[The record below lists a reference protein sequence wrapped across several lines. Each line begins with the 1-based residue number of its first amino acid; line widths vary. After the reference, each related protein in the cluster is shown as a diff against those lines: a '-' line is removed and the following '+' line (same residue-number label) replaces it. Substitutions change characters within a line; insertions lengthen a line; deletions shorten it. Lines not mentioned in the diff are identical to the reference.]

1 MATIYDVAEYSGVSI
16 ATVSRVLHGKDHI
29 SEKTIRKVLNAVKE
43 LDYSPQMAAQMLS
56 GGTARNILV
65 ILPMHPVNAPACL
78 SGIDAAA
85 RANGYNILIGYSDLI
100 GNTRIAP
107 DEILASNLIA
117 GIICQVYED
126 RMPFASDV
134 PFVAIGEN
142 PGVHCP
148 YSVISNDRYGT
159 GQLTKELIRRGRKR
173 FAYVSGTTDFAYDYS
188 YFIHER
194 EAGMIS
200 ALQETGLPYDP
211 GLSASFIVQNDRNY
225 EELFEA
231 VSAYAAGIASMPAG
245 TRPDAIICAY
255 DYIAMVL
262 INALTQLGLK
272 VPEDI
277 AVTGFDND
285 TVCVLT
291 SPAIATAASS
301 YGEIGTRAAGMLF
314 TLIDGKEPAEPH
326 VLVDPKVILRAS
338 AGIPSAEP

>member
-1 MATIYDVAEYSGVSI
+1 MATIYDVAKYAGVSI

-29 SEKTIRKVLNAVKE
+29 SEKTIRKVLNAVRE

-56 GGTARNILV
+56 GGNARNILV
-65 ILPMHPVNAPACL
+65 IAPMHPVNTPPCIA
-78 SGIDAAA
+78 GVDAIA

-100 GNTRIAP
+100 GNTRIAL
-107 DEILASNLIA
+107 DEIIASNLIA
-117 GIICQVYED
+117 GIIYQVYAENLPNV
-126 RMPFASDV
+126 RDV
-134 PFVAIGEN
+134 PVVVISEN
-142 PGVHCP
+142 PQIRCP
-148 YSVISNDRYGT
+148 YSVISNDRLGT

-173 FAYVSGTTDFAYDYS
+173 FAYVSSTTDFAYEYS

-194 EAGMIS
+194 EAGMIH

-211 GLSASFIVQNDRNY
+211 GLSASFVVKNERNY
-225 EELFEA
+225 EELFEKVA
-231 VSAYAAGIASMPAG
+231 GYAGQLASMPTD
-245 TRPDAIICAY
+245 TRPDAVICAY
-255 DYIAMVL
+255 DYIAMVM
-262 INALTQLGLK
+262 INALTKLGLK

-301 YGEIGTRAAGMLF
+301 YGEIGTRAAEMLF
-314 TLIDGKEPAEPH
+314 TLIEGKEPAEPH

-338 AGIPSAEP
+338 AGISPAQA